1 MQICCR
7 VEEDEA
13 RAGGDSDVYMA
24 EKAHSEPP
32 TLGMGL
38 RPCYHTHLQP
48 GGSLVAQVDKIE
60 A

>member
-1 MQICCR
+1 MQIRCR

-48 GGSLVAQVDKIE
+48 GGSLVNTD
-60 A
+60 